1 MESYYI
7 IKSTLNNNTKYY
19 YVNISESDYEYNILI
34 GGIKIKCVNIIINK
48 KRNVALLE
56 LFQHHQ
62 KCSLFSDL
70 EKGDEVKDLLR
81 NSLHFIISKYP
92 ALKYI
97 ELIDNSFI
105 ICKNKKRISLPDLT
119 FVKYNK
125 TWYEKYFN
133 AIPSKNS
140 KDNIKIIKKQ
150 ILKNINKK
158 IKLTLD
164 DFINEYYTD
173 SIFQKQNMIN
183 IIKNMYFKNIIFKD
197 FLDKIEDYDCIFYEN
212 IFNKKIGSLL
222 QGTEWIIKIKTIQE
236 YNITCEIIHTEKIKN
251 NDNLNILF
259 KKLKNL
265 NIKELNQ
272 KGGNFCDS
280 YLKNI

>member
-81 NSLHFIISKYP
+81 NSLYFIISKYP
-92 ALKYI
+92 VLKYI

-236 YNITCEIIHTEKIKN
+236 YNITSEIINTEKIKN

-265 NIKELNQ
+265 NIKELTQ